1 VNALQ
6 YHSLGCGSGECSRYN
21 DGVDLELKVKLKLK
35 LDPLLDSRR
44 GSHNL
49 GGAIL
54 PPTVVG
60 AVQSSHVTCREH
72 DEVKRV
78 IGK

>member
-1 VNALQ
+1 
-6 YHSLGCGSGECSRYN
+6 
-21 DGVDLELKVKLKLK
+21 LK